1 MTERPQ
7 HAPPAGAWRWPVDL
21 TAYDRSPKL
30 DLLEQEALAVVVNRR
45 DRHRRRDERAM
56 ATVDRLMRR
65 VWDLLEKT
73 GTHSTTMKHVEGVL
87 LWEMD
92 ARQQAY
98 WGWAPQDWL
107 EVLSDGDATT
117 RGYSTR
123 PEQYRHRLLVVA
135 YVLCG
140 MGPQQLGDLFFFKF
154 AAVMANQ
161 VFGSGQI
168 DPPASSCL
176 GSWSAGATARD
187 GFVCSFPSRSPTLC
201 CATAVLTWPSLRR
214 NGCR

>member
-1 MTERPQ
+1 MTKRPQ

-56 ATVDRLMRR
+56 ATVDRLMRP

-87 LWEMD
+87 LREMD

-98 WGWAPQDWL
+98 WG
-107 EVLSDGDATT
+107 
-117 RGYSTR
+117 
-123 PEQYRHRLLVVA
+123 
-135 YVLCG
+135 
-140 MGPQQLGDLFFFKF
+140 
-154 AAVMANQ
+154 
-161 VFGSGQI
+161 
-168 DPPASSCL
+168 
-176 GSWSAGATARD
+176 
-187 GFVCSFPSRSPTLC
+187 
-201 CATAVLTWPSLRR
+201 
-214 NGCR
+214 